1 MTVQY
6 NTEKVSKKKV
16 FYGGTDT
23 LYTGYAL
30 CYDRTVGTD
39 TDAVTARAYTVI
51 KPTTETL
58 PFFAGVVH
66 EESSGKTGP
75 GWFTIVEPNQA
86 TGVVVPVY
94 TDQPCTIAVTQ
105 LGPKND
111 SYALGAYGASAPYG
125 ALAMQTVDRSGT
137 PGVALAQLMGVNPT
151 HVHPKAIDL
160 AAVDNENGTGT
171 ITATVKSVFGVTLA
185 GRFLVT
191 AWRADSAYGVPD
203 AATDF
208 DVGATGTRIDN
219 ITDNA
224 HVKAVTAD
232 TGIVTFTVT
241 DTGDHHIMV
250 ECDGKVYATNVTVT
264 SGD

>member
-16 FYGGTDT
+16 FYSGTDT

-30 CYDRTVGTD
+30 CYNRTVGTA

-51 KPTTETL
+51 KPTTATL

-94 TDQPCTIAVTQ
+94 TDQNCTIAVTQ

-125 ALAMQTVDRSGT
+125 ALAMQTVDRTGAA
-137 PGVALAQLMGVNPT
+137 GVALAQLMGVNPT
-151 HVHPKAIDL
+151 HVHPKEIIL

-171 ITATVKSVFGVTLA
+171 ITATVKSVFGVNLA

-191 AWRADSAYGVPD
+191 AWRAAS
-203 AATDF
+203 
-208 DVGATGTRIDN
+208 
-219 ITDNA
+219 
-224 HVKAVTAD
+224 
-232 TGIVTFTVT
+232 
-241 DTGDHHIMV
+241 
-250 ECDGKVYATNVTVT
+250 
-264 SGD
+264 